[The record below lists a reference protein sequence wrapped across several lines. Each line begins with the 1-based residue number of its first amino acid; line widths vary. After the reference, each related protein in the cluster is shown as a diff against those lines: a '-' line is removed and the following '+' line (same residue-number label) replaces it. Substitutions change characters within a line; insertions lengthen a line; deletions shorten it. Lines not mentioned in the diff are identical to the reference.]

1 MRRVSSSITSVSS
14 TALQPVMTELSAYE
28 IEREANIARNR
39 ALLEELGLKDTST
52 SLGLPPKHT
61 PKPKAKPGQSAKRP
75 KRELVEQAPRRLSA
89 RLRKEVIDPNETP
102 TQRRKR
108 EAEAKKRKREE
119 EEERIA
125 AEEQARLAK
134 RPRTHELDL
143 AVLTE
148 AAEPSD
154 TELGALRGIFQAITN
169 VPATRRIGD
178 VRDWVFERSNQE
190 EREVEM
196 LRSKLGKM
204 KIVSM
209 AKVTDSRIYSSA
221 CHPEPSKDLVF
232 VGDKH
237 GQLGIWDARA
247 TPDEVTDEDGNVL
260 PADDKEMGKC
270 WRLQQH
276 WPATPQSS
284 ISCIKFDPIDAHSV
298 FTTSYDCTIRRLSF
312 VSSVSHQIFSSSDT
326 LITSIDLPPSGHE
339 MWISDTSGTITHYD
353 LREGEKHTRR
363 YQLSDNKIGSVSV
376 NPTSPHLLITASNNR
391 FVRLWDS
398 RKLQTLTLGTESTGP
413 VDHDYDHE
421 TIQTFMGSTQGRGLM
436 RAEFQHGKSATSAQW
451 DPRGRSIVS
460 TSYDDSVNL
469 WELDAAKY
477 DSLPVFPSFKPFSRI
492 KHNCQTGKWLTLLRA
507 VWNPNPDVYPHFTI
521 ANMQHS
527 LDIFSC
533 KGDLVARLSDRQR
546 ISAVQAVTCSHP
558 NIVERCVTGNASG
571 RCVLWAPPDV

>member
-1 MRRVSSSITSVSS
+1 
-14 TALQPVMTELSAYE
+14 MTDLSAYE

-61 PKPKAKPGQSAKRP
+61 PKAKAKPGQPAKRP
-75 KRELVEQAPRRLSA
+75 KREHVEQAPRRLSA
-89 RLRKEVIDPNETP
+89 RLRKEVIDPHETP

-125 AEEQARLAK
+125 AEERAKLAK
-134 RPRTHELDL
+134 RPRAHELDL

-148 AAEPSD
+148 AAELGD
-154 TELGALRGIFQAITN
+154 TELGDLRGIFQAITN
-169 VPATRRIGD
+169 VPVTRRIGD

-190 EREVEM
+190 ERELEM

-204 KIVSM
+204 KIVSR
-209 AKVTDSRIYSSA
+209 AKVTDNRIYSSA
-221 CHPEPSKDLVF
+221 YHPEPSKDLVF

-260 PADDKEMGKC
+260 PPSDKEMGKC

-276 WPATPQSS
+276 WPATSQSS

-312 VSSVSHQIFSSSDT
+312 VSSVSHQIFSSGDT

-339 MWISDTSGTITHYD
+339 MWISDTSGTLTHYD

-363 YQLSDNKIGSVSV
+363 YQVSDNKIGSVSV

-398 RKLQTLTLGTESTGP
+398 RKLQTIALGTESSGL
-413 VDHDYDHE
+413 VDHDYDYE
-421 TIQTFMGSTQGRGLM
+421 TVQTFMGSTQGRGLM

-492 KHNCQTGKWLTLLRA
+492 RHNCQTGKWLTLLRA

-533 KGDLVARLSDRQR
+533 KGDLVARLSDRER

-558 NIVERCVTGNASG
+558 NIVERCATGNASG
-571 RCVLWAPPDV
+571 RCVLWAPPNA